1 MTFEQAQPGAVFR
14 AAITRDALGRQRLGD
29 VLVDAGVITSAELA
43 DVLARQGTGDG
54 SRRRLGVMLVE
65 LGFAREDE
73 IANAMASQL
82 CLPMLDL
89 AQRLP
94 SPDLIRLLPR
104 AVAER
109 SQVLVVDRIASG
121 LVIAMADPTNVL
133 ALDDVKLHTHV
144 KTLTVLVSTPSQI
157 SDQLARAWS
166 LGEDASGVA
175 AIVETMGGDTRE
187 PMDPSEG
194 SATDAPTVQLVNR
207 LLSDAVRARAS
218 DVHVETQSDA
228 LRVRF
233 RVDGILREAMT
244 TSRRVAPA
252 VISRLKIVSGLDIA
266 ERRVPQDGRARIT
279 VDGVGVDCRV
289 STVPGVHG
297 EKVVVRL
304 LSRSAQVPGL
314 DALGLSPR
322 QLEMFRSVLTAP
334 QGLVLITGPTGSGKT
349 NTLYSAIAE
358 IVSPEKNVVTLE
370 DPVEVQLPGI
380 TQVQVHERAGMT
392 FEKGLRAVLRQDP
405 DVVLVGEVRDTQTAE
420 LALKAALTGHLVLTT
435 LHTNSAVAALTRLV
449 DMGVEPF
456 LVASSLSLS
465 VAQRLVRTPCSGC
478 AGPYVPDDDVLVLLG
493 LSRADLVG
501 ASPRRGPGCALCAH
515 SGYVGRTGV
524 YEVLEV
530 DAAMRRVLVK
540 DPSESA
546 VGAQARATRMATLRT
561 SALEKARRGETTFE
575 EVVRVT
581 HTDYSAARHCPSCE
595 RSVEHDMVACPWCA
609 TALDGDQCA
618 GCRRHREPDWT
629 VCPWC
634 RTAAPGAPPA
644 H

>member
-1 MTFEQAQPGAVFR
+1 MTYERAMPGAVFR
-14 AAITRDALGRQRLGD
+14 AALARETVNRQRLGD
-29 VLVDAGVITSAELA
+29 VLVDAGVITAADLAET
-43 DVLARQGTGDG
+43 LARQGNGDR
-54 SRRRLGVMLVE
+54 SRQRLGVMLVE
-65 LGFAREDE
+65 LGFADEQE
-73 IANAMASQL
+73 IAEALGSQL
-82 CLPMLDL
+82 GLPLLDL
-89 AQRLP
+89 SQRLP
-94 SPDLIRLLPR
+94 SPEVVRLLPR
-104 AVAER
+104 VVADR
-109 SQVLVVDRIASG
+109 AQALVVDRTEHG
-121 LVIAMADPTNVL
+121 LAIAMADPTNVL
-133 ALDDVKLHTHV
+133 ALDDVKLHTRA
-144 KTLTVLVSTPSQI
+144 TSLTVIVATPTQI

-166 LGEDASGVA
+166 LNEDANGVA
-175 AIVETMGGDTRE
+175 AIVETMGGEAT
-187 PMDPSEG
+187 DPVELDEG
-194 SATDAPTVQLVNR
+194 SAVDAPTVHLVNR
-207 LLSDAVRARAS
+207 ILSDAVRARAS

-244 TSRRVAPA
+244 TPRRVAPA

-279 VDGVGVDCRV
+279 VDGSQVDCRV

-297 EKVVVRL
+297 EKVVIRL
-304 LSRSAQVPGL
+304 LTRGAQVSRL
-314 DALGLSPR
+314 DALGLTRP
-322 QLEMFRSVLTAP
+322 QLELFRSVLTAP

-405 DVVLVGEVRDTQTAE
+405 DIVLVGEVRDTQTAE
-420 LALKAALTGHLVLTT
+420 LALKAALTGHMVLTT
-435 LHTNSAVAALTRLV
+435 LHTNSAAAALTRLV

-465 VAQRLVRTPCSGC
+465 VAQRLVRTPCSAC
-478 AGPYVPDDDVLVLLG
+478 AVPYVPEEDVLTLLG
-493 LSRADLVG
+493 LTRADL
-501 ASPRRGPGCALCAH
+501 ADATPRKGTGCPLCAR

-524 YEVLEV
+524 YEVVEV

-546 VGAQARATRMATLRT
+546 VGAQVRANRTATLRT

-609 TALDGDQCA
+609 TALDGDQCSA
-618 GCRRHREPDWT
+618 CRRHREPDWT

-634 RTAAPGAPPA
+634 RAPVKGATARQ
-644 H
+644 